1 MAGSRRFT
9 NLISCGFAGQRT
21 PEDLTAPFSQSPSPP
36 VMWTLRRSLR
46 RSAAGLTLPAHR
58 RALASAA
65 VSPDKVPI
73 ENLYV
78 TSTEVTKKTAPV
90 LIGLAHVLE
99 QKFDRVGYFRP
110 IQPSP
115 DSSMADHHVDVMK
128 QQLELPQHVEQLY
141 GVTSQRAMAAML
153 SGKGDDVVE
162 EILERYEECREGHD
176 FMLIEGS
183 QISKHES
190 AMSWKIN
197 VDIAKAIG
205 SPVLMVTDFGDSTAE
220 NGELLE
226 EMVSR
231 TVMGKDQ
238 ADAAGLNYLGTIAN
252 RVRAEDADKLRAD
265 LKKKLDEKDI
275 PFLGFLPMDEII
287 ASKRLVTSAV
297 VAASALKDL
306 FAHLKKYKDGAMI
319 ITSGDRS
326 DLMLGL
332 MVSRLPG
339 VLPNISAIVLTNGNY
354 PHSNT
359 QEILKGVEALDKTGL
374 SLPIFSTP
382 NDTFSTADG
391 FAKVSTDILPTS
403 QLKIDRSKQLFDE
416 FVEKE
421 MLIGELDQGMV
432 VNRSPKQF
440 QHFLFS
446 KSRAVQRHIVL
457 TEGEDIRVLQAADQ
471 ILRQNLSN
479 ITILGN
485 PDEIL
490 LNTKTANLDLSRANI
505 VRPSDSELLDKYVD
519 YFYEKRKHK
528 GVTKELARDY
538 CKDETYFGTLMVE
551 LGDADG
557 MVSGACHTT
566 ANTIR
571 PALQLIK
578 TTPNRPIVSSVF
590 FMCLEDGVRIYGDC
604 AVNTDPSAED
614 LAQIAV
620 TSAESAE
627 AFGLIPKVAL
637 LSYATGDSNSGPIID
652 KVREATKIA
661 QELRPDL
668 DIYGPIQYDAA
679 VDASIAKTKLK
690 AIPSGAKVGGQA
702 NVLIFP
708 DLNTGNNTYKAVQ
721 QSTGCIAM
729 GPMLQGL
736 RKPVNDLSR
745 GATVKDIVTTV
756 AITAIQADQVIL
768 KREANAKK

>member
-1 MAGSRRFT
+1 
-9 NLISCGFAGQRT
+9 
-21 PEDLTAPFSQSPSPP
+21 
-36 VMWTLRRSLR
+36 MWTLRRSLR
-46 RSAAGLTLPAHR
+46 RSTASATLPTRVHSPPRPSHR
-58 RALASAA
+58 AKCHRE
-65 VSPDKVPI
+65 P
-73 ENLYV
+73 
-78 TSTEVTKKTAPV
+78 
-90 LIGLAHVLE
+90 
-99 QKFDRVGYFRP
+99 KFSKVGYFRP
-110 IQPSP
+110 IQPSR
-115 DSSMADHHVDVMK
+115 DSSMADHHVDVMR
-128 QQLELPQHVEQLY
+128 QQLELSQDVEQLY
-141 GVTSQRAMAAML
+141 GVTSSRAMEAML
-153 SGKGDDVVE
+153 TGKGDDVVE
-162 EILERYEECREGHD
+162 EILDRYEQCRKGHD
-176 FMLIEGS
+176 FMIIEGS

-205 SPVLMVTDFGDSTAE
+205 SPVLMVTDFGDSSAV

-231 TVMGKDQ
+231 TLMGRDQ

-252 RVRAEDADKLRAD
+252 R
-265 LKKKLDEKDI
+265 
-275 PFLGFLPMDEII
+275 II
-287 ASKRLVTSAV
+287 ASKRLNEVTHQLGATQLFGNSIANDAVVTSAV

-339 VLPNISAIVLTNGNY
+339 VLPNISAIVLTNGV
-354 PHSNT
+354 HRHLT
-359 QEILKGVEALDKTGL
+359 VE
-374 SLPIFSTP
+374 
-382 NDTFSTADG
+382 
-391 FAKVSTDILPTS
+391 

-446 KSRAVQRHIVL
+446 KSRAVQRRIVL

-471 ILRQNLSN
+471 ILRQNLSK
-479 ITILGN
+479 ITILGD

-490 LNTKTANLDLSRANI
+490 LNAKTSNLDLSRANI
-505 VRPSDSELLDKYVD
+505 VRPADSDLLEKYVD

-551 LGDADG
+551 MGDADG

-604 AVNTDPSAED
+604 AVNTDPSAAD

-721 QSTGCIAM
+721 QSTGCVAM

-768 KREANAKK
+768 KREATAKK

>member
-1 MAGSRRFT
+1 
-9 NLISCGFAGQRT
+9 
-21 PEDLTAPFSQSPSPP
+21 
-36 VMWTLRRSLR
+36 MWTLRRSLR
-46 RSAAGLTLPAHR
+46 HSTGVALPHR
-58 RALASAA
+58 RALTAA
-65 VSPDKVPI
+65 AISQGKVPI
-73 ENLYV
+73 NNLYV

-99 QKFDRVGYFRP
+99 QKFTKVGYFRP

-128 QQLELPQHVEQLY
+128 QQLELSKDVEELY
-141 GVTSQRAMAAML
+141 GVTSSRAMEAML
-153 SGKGDDVVE
+153 TGKGDDVVE
-162 EILERYEECREGHD
+162 EILERYEQCRKGHD
-176 FMLIEGS
+176 FMIIEGS

-205 SPVLMVTDFGDSTAE
+205 SPVLMVTDFGDTSAA
-220 NGELLE
+220 NDALIE

-231 TVMGKDQ
+231 TVMGRDQ
-238 ADAAGLNYLGTIAN
+238 AEDAGLNYLGTIAN
-252 RVRAEDADKLRAD
+252 RVRASNVDSLRAS
-265 LKKKLDEKDI
+265 LKRKMGDKDI

-287 ASKRLVTSAV
+287 ASKRLNEVTHQLGATQLFGHSIANDAVVTSAV

-359 QEILKGVEALDKTGL
+359 QEILKGVQALDKTAL

-391 FAKVSTDILPTS
+391 FAKVSTDILPS
-403 QLKIDRSKQLFDE
+403 SKLKIDRSKQLFDE

-421 MLIGELDQGMV
+421 MLIGELDEGMV

-471 ILRQNLSN
+471 ILRQNLSK
-479 ITILGN
+479 ITILGD

-490 LNTKTANLDLSRANI
+490 LNAKMANLDLSRANI
-505 VRPSDSELLDKYVD
+505 VSPANSALLDKYVD
-519 YFYEKRKHK
+519 YFYAKRKHK

-578 TTPNRPIVSSVF
+578 TAPNRPIVSSIF

-604 AVNTDPSAED
+604 AVNTDPSAQD

-668 DIYGPIQYDAA
+668 DIYGPI
-679 VDASIAKTKLK
+679 
-690 AIPSGAKVGGQA
+690 
-702 NVLIFP
+702 
-708 DLNTGNNTYKAVQ
+708 
-721 QSTGCIAM
+721 
-729 GPMLQGL
+729 
-736 RKPVNDLSR
+736 
-745 GATVKDIVTTV
+745 
-756 AITAIQADQVIL
+756 
-768 KREANAKK
+768 

>member
-1 MAGSRRFT
+1 
-9 NLISCGFAGQRT
+9 
-21 PEDLTAPFSQSPSPP
+21 
-36 VMWTLRRSLR
+36 MWTLRRSLR
-46 RSAAGLTLPAHR
+46 RTTSLALPAQR
-58 RALASAA
+58 RALTAA
-65 VSPDKVPI
+65 AISQGKVPI

-99 QKFDRVGYFRP
+99 QKFAKVGYFRP

-115 DSSMADHHVDVMK
+115 DSSMADHHIDVMRK
-128 QQLELPQHVEQLY
+128 QLELNKDVEELY
-141 GVTSQRAMAAML
+141 GVTSSRAMEAML
-153 SGKGDDVVE
+153 TGKGDDIVE
-162 EILERYEECREGHD
+162 EILDRYEQCRAGHD
-176 FMLIEGS
+176 FMIIEGS

-205 SPVLMVTDFGDSTAE
+205 SPVLMVTDFGDTSAA

-252 RVRAEDADKLRAD
+252 RVRALDGVALRAD
-265 LKKKLDEKDI
+265 LKKKLGEKDI

-287 ASKRLVTSAV
+287 ASKRLNEVVHQLGATQLFGNSIANDAVVTSAV

-339 VLPNISAIVLTNGNY
+339 ILPNISAIVLTNGNY

-359 QEILKGVEALDKTGL
+359 TEILKGVEALDKTGL

-416 FVEKE
+416 YVEKE

-471 ILRQNLSN
+471 ILRQNLSK
-479 ITILGN
+479 ITILGD
-485 PDEIL
+485 PDDIL
-490 LNTKTANLDLSRANI
+490 LQAKTSNLDLSRANI
-505 VRPSDSELLDKYVD
+505 VRPCDSDLLEKYVD
-519 YFYEKRKHK
+519 YFYQKRKHK

-604 AVNTDPSAED
+604 AVNTDPSASD

-652 KVREATKIA
+652 KVREATKLA

-679 VDASIAKTKLK
+679 VDESIAKTKLK

-721 QSTGCIAM
+721 QSTGCVAM

-768 KREANAKK
+768 KREAAAAATKL

>member
-1 MAGSRRFT
+1 
-9 NLISCGFAGQRT
+9 
-21 PEDLTAPFSQSPSPP
+21 
-36 VMWTLRRSLR
+36 MWSLRSTLRRAATSVALPAQR
-46 RSAAGLTLPAHR
+46 RSLTAAAIAQGR
-58 RALASAA
+58 
-65 VSPDKVPI
+65 VPI
-73 ENLYV
+73 KNLYV
-78 TSTEVTKKTAPV
+78 TSTELTKKTAPV
-90 LIGLAHVLE
+90 LIGLANTLE
-99 QKFDRVGYFRP
+99 QKFTRVGYFRP

-115 DSSMADHHVDVMK
+115 ESSMSDHHVEVMK
-128 QQLELPQHVEQLY
+128 DQLGLNKDVTQLY
-141 GVTSQRAMAAML
+141 GVTSERAIESWL
-153 SGKGDDVVE
+153 NGKEDDLVE
-162 EILERYEECREGHD
+162 EILDQYEKCREGHD
-176 FMLIEGS
+176 FMIIEGS

-205 SPVLMVTDFGDSTAE
+205 SPVLTISDFSE
-220 NGELLE
+220 SSHSNGELLE
-226 EMVSR
+226 EILSR
-231 TVMGKDQ
+231 TALNQDQ
-238 ADAAGLNYLGTIAN
+238 VEGAGLNFIGNIAN
-252 RVRAEDADKLRAD
+252 RVNSKDPKALRAA
-265 LKKKLDEKDI
+265 LREKVAEKNL
-275 PFLGFLPMDEII
+275 PFLGFLPKDDFIS
-287 ASKRLVTSAV
+287 SKRLNEVTHQLGAKQLFGTKAIPNSVVVTSAV
-297 VAASALKDL
+297 VATSALKDL
-306 FAHLKKYKDGAMI
+306 FSHLKNYKDGALI
-319 ITSGDRS
+319 ITSADRS
-326 DLMLGL
+326 DIMLGL
-332 MVSRLPG
+332 MASRIPG
-339 VLPNISAIVLTNGNY
+339 VLPNVSAIVLTNGNY

-359 QEILKGVEALDKTGL
+359 QEILQGVEALDKTGL
-374 SLPIFSTP
+374 SIPIFSVP
-382 NDTFSTADG
+382 EDTFITADK
-391 FAKVSTDILPTS
+391 FSKVSTDILPTS
-403 QLKIDRSKQLFDE
+403 QLKIDRSKQLFSE

-421 MLIGELDQGMV
+421 ALIGELDEGMV

-471 ILRQNLSN
+471 VLRQKLSKV
-479 ITILGN
+479 TILGN
-485 PDEIL
+485 PDDIHRHAKSL
-490 LNTKTANLDLSRANI
+490 NLDLSNANI
-505 VRPSDSELLDKYVD
+505 VRTADSDLLEKYVD
-519 YFYEKRKHK
+519 TYYEKRKHK
-528 GVTKELARDY
+528 GVTRVSARDAVLE
-538 CKDETYFGTLMVE
+538 ETCFGTMMVE

-578 TTPNRPIVSSVF
+578 TTPERPLVSSVF

-604 AVNTDPSAED
+604 AVNTDPTAND

-661 QELRPDL
+661 QEMRPDL

-679 VDASIAKTKLK
+679 VDESIAKTKLK

-768 KREANAKK
+768 KREAAAASKL

>member
-1 MAGSRRFT
+1 
-9 NLISCGFAGQRT
+9 
-21 PEDLTAPFSQSPSPP
+21 
-36 VMWTLRRSLR
+36 MWTLRASLR
-46 RSAAGLTLPAHR
+46 RTATAVALPSQR
-58 RALASAA
+58 RALTAA
-65 VSPDKVPI
+65 ALAQGKVPI
-73 ENLYV
+73 DNLYV
-78 TSTEVTKKTAPV
+78 TSTELTKKTSPV
-90 LIGLAHVLE
+90 LIGLAHTLE
-99 QKFDRVGYFRP
+99 QKFTNVGYFRP
-110 IQPSP
+110 IQPSA
-115 DSSMADHHVDVMK
+115 DSSMADHHVELMQK
-128 QQLELPQHVEQLY
+128 QLELSQDVTELY
-141 GVTSQRAMAAML
+141 GVTSERAIESWL
-153 SGKGDDVVE
+153 NGKEDDLVE
-162 EILERYEECREGHD
+162 EILNAYEKCRQGHD
-176 FMLIEGS
+176 FMIIEGS

-205 SPVLMVTDFGDSTAE
+205 SPVLTISDFSDSSRS

-226 EMVSR
+226 EILSR
-231 TVMGKDQ
+231 TTMGQDQ
-238 ADAAGLNYLGTIAN
+238 VEGAGLNYFGTIAN
-252 RVRAEDADKLRAD
+252 RVHAADPKALRASLRAKMEEGD
-265 LKKKLDEKDI
+265 L
-275 PFLGFLPMDEII
+275 PFLGFLPVDDVI
-287 ASKRLVTSAV
+287 ASKRLNEVTHQLGATQLFGAKSIPNNVVVTSAV
-297 VAASALKDL
+297 VATSALKDL
-306 FAHLKKYKDGAMI
+306 FAHLKNYKDGALI
-319 ITSGDRS
+319 ITSADRS
-326 DLMLGL
+326 DIMLGL
-332 MVSRLPG
+332 MASRIPG
-339 VLPNISAIVLTNGNY
+339 VLPNVSAIVLTNGNY

-359 QEILKGVEALDKTGL
+359 QEILQGVEALDKTGL
-374 SLPIFSTP
+374 SIPIFSVP
-382 NDTFSTADG
+382 NDTFTTADG
-391 FAKVSTDILPTS
+391 FTKVSTDILPTS
-403 QLKIDRSKQLFDE
+403 QLKIDRCKHLFDE

-421 MLIGELDQGMV
+421 MIIGELDEGMV
-432 VNRSPKQF
+432 VHRSPKHF
-440 QHFLFS
+440 QHFIFN
-446 KSRAVQRHIVL
+446 KARTVQRHVVL
-457 TEGEDIRVLQAADQ
+457 TEGEDIRVLQAADEV
-471 ILRQNLSN
+471 LRQGLSKV
-479 ITILGN
+479 TILGN
-485 PDEIL
+485 PDDIFRHAKSL
-490 LNTKTANLDLSRANI
+490 NLDLSRANV
-505 VRPSDSELLDKYVD
+505 VRTAESDLLEKYVD
-519 YFYEKRKHK
+519 RFFEKRKHK
-528 GVTKELARDY
+528 GVTRDAARDAVLE
-538 CKDETYFGTLMVE
+538 ETCFGTMMVE
-551 LGDADG
+551 MGDADG

-578 TTPNRPIVSSVF
+578 TSPERPLVSSVF

-604 AVNTDPSAED
+604 AVNTDPSAND

-661 QELRPDL
+661 QEMRPDL

-690 AIPSGAKVGGQA
+690 AIPSGAKVGGHA

-768 KREANAKK
+768 KREAAAAAAKKQ

>member
-1 MAGSRRFT
+1 M
-9 NLISCGFAGQRT
+9 
-21 PEDLTAPFSQSPSPP
+21 
-36 VMWTLRRSLR
+36 RRSLHR
-46 RSAAGLTLPAHR
+46 AAVGMALPSQR
-58 RALASAA
+58 RALTAA
-65 VSPDKVPI
+65 AISQGKVPI

-90 LIGLAHVLE
+90 LIGLAHTLE
-99 QKFDRVGYFRP
+99 QKFSKVGYFRP
-110 IQPSP
+110 IQPSA
-115 DSSMADHHVDVMK
+115 DSSMADHHIDVMK
-128 QQLELPQHVEQLY
+128 QQLELSQDVEELY
-141 GVTSQRAMAAML
+141 GVTSSRAMEGML
-153 SGKGDDVVE
+153 NGKGDDIVE
-162 EILERYEECREGHD
+162 EILNAYEKCRQGHD
-176 FMLIEGS
+176 FMIIEGS

-197 VDIAKAIG
+197 VDIAKALG
-205 SPVLMVTDFGDSTAE
+205 SPVLMVTDLGDTKFSDS
-220 NGELLE
+220 ELLE

-238 ADAAGLNYLGTIAN
+238 AEGAGLNYFGTFAN
-252 RVRAEDADKLRAD
+252 RVRATDADALRAD
-265 LKKKLDEKDI
+265 LMKTLGDKDI
-275 PFLGFLPMDEII
+275 PFLGFLPMDEMI
-287 ASKRLVTSAV
+287 ASKRLNEVTHQLGATQLFGKAIANDTVVTSAV

-339 VLPNISAIVLTNGNY
+339 VLPNISAIILTNGNY

-359 QEILKGVEALDKTGL
+359 HEILKGVEALDKSGL
-374 SLPIFSTP
+374 SIPIFSVP

-403 QLKIDRSKQLFDE
+403 HVKIDRCKHLFDE

-432 VNRSPKQF
+432 VNRSPKHF
-440 QHFLFS
+440 QHFIFN
-446 KSRAVQRHIVL
+446 KSRAVHRHIVL
-457 TEGEDIRVLQAADQ
+457 TEGEDIRVLQAADEV
-471 ILRQNLSN
+471 LRQNLSDV
-479 ITILGN
+479 TILGN
-485 PDEIL
+485 PEEIKL
-490 LNTKTANLDLSRANI
+490 TAKTSNLDLSRANI
-505 VRPSDSELLDKYVD
+505 VRPADSDLLEKYVD

-528 GVTKELARDY
+528 GVTKELARDF

-578 TTPNRPIVSSVF
+578 TSPERPLVSSIF

-604 AVNTDPSAED
+604 AVNTDPTANE

-627 AFGLIPKVAL
+627 AFGMIPKVAL
-637 LSYATGDSNSGPIID
+637 CSYATGDSNSGPIID

-661 QELRPDL
+661 QEMRPDL

-679 VDASIAKTKLK
+679 VDASIAKT
-690 AIPSGAKVGGQA
+690 
-702 NVLIFP
+702 
-708 DLNTGNNTYKAVQ
+708 
-721 QSTGCIAM
+721 
-729 GPMLQGL
+729 
-736 RKPVNDLSR
+736 
-745 GATVKDIVTTV
+745 
-756 AITAIQADQVIL
+756 
-768 KREANAKK
+768 